1 MRPALLFIATVLLA
15 FEVHAQSVDLQR
27 SSIRVTAR
35 QMNVPFEGQF
45 RLASANLVWDER
57 KPEASKAT
65 IDVDLSSFDLGDPS
79 FNDEARSKSFLDA
92 ARNPRA
98 TFATTGIRSVAAGR
112 YEATGKLAIKGVA
125 REVTVPFTVRN
136 DSGRRVFETSFPL
149 KRLDYSIGEGEWSDT
164 KTLANE
170 TTIHVRL
177 VTSPGR

>member
-15 FEVHAQSVDLQR
+15 FEAHAQSVDLQH

-45 RLASANLVWDER
+45 RSFSVNVAWDEA

-65 IDVDLSSFDLGDPS
+65 VEVDLSSFDLGDPS
-79 FNDEARSKSFLDA
+79 FNDEARGKSFLDS

-98 TFATTGIRSVAAGR
+98 TFTTTSIRSVAAGR
-112 YEATGKLAIKGVA
+112 YEATGKLAIKGVT
-125 REVTVPFTVRN
+125 REMTAPFTVR
-136 DSGRRVFETSFPL
+136 DDGGRRVFETSFPL
-149 KRLDYSIGEGEWSDT
+149 KRLDYRIGEGEWSDT

-177 VTSPGR
+177 VTNAGR